1 MKSVWMK
8 QQKKKKFDRDSEGR
22 FEQKS
27 WQNLGK
33 RHPMTEVVKKDLYTE
48 IKGRFEQLA
57 VTKE

>member
-1 MKSVWMK
+1 MK